1 MKQTQRKHQGTDAR
15 TPQFEASPW
24 TPRELV
30 LEEPIR
36 AAAATPIALEQ
47 NEHVIDALLDGD
59 SIRRER

>member
-15 TPQFEASPW
+15 TPPFEASPW

-36 AAAATPIALEQ
+36 AAAEVPLSLEQ
-47 NEHVIDALLDGD
+47 NEHVVDVLLDGD
-59 SIRRER
+59 SIRRGR